1 MGPTSQRMAI
11 AETIL
16 EQIQFTDR
24 YALWAWGAT
33 NYIVLQESKEY
44 QGGLEFQVNGL
55 THKGWVK
62 VCLRWVDVY
71 TIIFIDKNR
80 EVVKT
85 TEEIYCDMLVPAI
98 DWIEGK

>member
-1 MGPTSQRMAI
+1 METTSQTMVI

-16 EQIQFTDR
+16 EQIQFGDR

-33 NYIVLQESKEY
+33 NFVALQESKEY
-44 QGGLEFQVNGL
+44 QGGLSFKVNGL
-55 THKGWVK
+55 FLKGWVK
-62 VCLRWVDVY
+62 ICLRWVDDY
-71 TIIFIDKNR
+71 TIVFINQNR

>member
-1 MGPTSQRMAI
+1 MSTTTQTMAI

-16 EQIQFTDR
+16 EQIQFADR
-24 YALWAWGAT
+24 SALGLGE
-33 NYIVLQESKEY
+33 LQIMLHFKD
-44 QGGLEFQVNGL
+44 QKNFKIGLEFQVNGL
-55 THKGWVK
+55 THVGWVK
-62 VCLRWVDVY
+62 VCLRWVDDY
-71 TIIFIDKNR
+71 TIVFINKNR

>member
-1 MGPTSQRMAI
+1 MDTTSQTMAI

-16 EQIQFTDR
+16 EQIQYCDR

-33 NYIVLQESKEY
+33 NFVALQESKEF

-62 VCLRWVDVY
+62 VGLRWVDDY
-71 TIIFIDKNR
+71 TIVFINQNR

-85 TEEIYCDMLVPAI
+85 TEEIYCDMLVSII